1 MTEPSQ
7 PAELKLAEPV
17 LAPAAMSSAVALP
30 MAATTVVALAVGA
43 WLMSPQKLT
52 HLPAVPQN
60 TADLS
65 ESFLT
70 FIDPGN
76 AAAVAAAV
84 SALRLPEAQRANVE
98 RSVLDGRRR
107 IAWIVLTDSIDPDGD
122 TVAIEAE
129 GIVQNVVL
137 SKAWVPVAVP
147 LSGPGKITI
156 TGVRDGGGGGITVA
170 LATRSG
176 VVPFRNMLPGER
188 IEVAAP

>member
-1 MTEPSQ
+1 MTDSSQ
-7 PAELKLAEPV
+7 AGPKLAEPV
-17 LAPAAMSSAVALP
+17 LAPAAMGIATALP
-30 MAATTVVALAVGA
+30 IAAATVIALVAGT
-43 WLMSPQKLT
+43 WLMSSPKLE
-52 HLPAVPQN
+52 LAPLVPQT
-60 TADLS
+60 TADLGAG
-65 ESFLT
+65 FLT
-70 FIDPGN
+70 PVDAGN

-84 SALRLPEAQRANVE
+84 SALRLPETQRANVE
-98 RSVLDGRRR
+98 RSVIDGRRR

-122 TVAIEAE
+122 TVAVEAE

-137 SKAWVPVAVP
+137 SKAWVPVAVA

-188 IEVAAP
+188 IEVVAP